1 MSISYALVLLA
12 LGLFGC
18 AIWALF
24 WAIDDGQYDDL
35 EQHASVALEEKMG
48 TPLFPSKRGAGALFL
63 AKRGLP
69 RSLTWRSPSAPRPA
83 SSPARRGRRNTAGAR

>member
-12 LGLFGC
+12 LGIFGC

-35 EQHASVALEEKMG
+35 EQHASIALEEE
-48 TPLFPSKRGAGALFL
+48 SED
-63 AKRGLP
+63 
-69 RSLTWRSPSAPRPA
+69 APP
-83 SSPARRGRRNTAGAR
+83 

>member
-12 LGLFGC
+12 LGILGC

-35 EQHASVALEEKMG
+35 ERHASAALEEENG
-48 TPLFPSKRGAGALFL
+48 DIPIFL
-63 AKRGLP
+63 ASGEDP
-69 RSLTWRSPSAPRPA
+69 PEEGAAPIR
-83 SSPARRGRRNTAGAR
+83 

>member
-12 LGLFGC
+12 LGILGC

-35 EQHASVALEEKMG
+35 ERHASAALEDDENRDI
-48 TPLFPSKRGAGALFL
+48 PDLL
-63 AKRGLP
+63 AKGD
-69 RSLTWRSPSAPRPA
+69 APP
-83 SSPARRGRRNTAGAR
+83 